1 MSYGATDL
9 EDFDKLRLK
18 NFKQL
23 MLSIINTIILSLNI
37 IIVTSVIIFNFI
49 GNKMVLLWKKGMDY
63 IGRKRI
69 ILDRES
75 TDPYLER
82 YYIFLK
88 DRTSFPFNIFIHK
101 FLKSDPD
108 DLHDHPWGYT
118 TLILYGGY
126 WEYYKNDDDDV
137 VKHWCGPGKLQTRP
151 ANHAHRIELDK
162 TNPICWTL
170 FIPRKRQREWGFY
183 LNNNFSNWVKEDKY
197 LDEKKKH

>member
-23 MLSIINTIILSLNI
+23 VLSIINTIILSLNI

-126 WEYYKNDDDDV
+126 WEYYKNDDGDV

-151 ANHAHRIELDK
+151 ANHTHRIELDK